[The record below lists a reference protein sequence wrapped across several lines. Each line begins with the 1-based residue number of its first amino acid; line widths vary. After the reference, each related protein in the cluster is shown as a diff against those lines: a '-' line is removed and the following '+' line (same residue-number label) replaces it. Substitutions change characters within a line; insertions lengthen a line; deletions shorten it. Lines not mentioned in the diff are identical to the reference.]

1 MSRRLVMVRVG
12 RSTVVPVCRT
22 VAEDDQPW
30 FSGALWQRALSIL
43 REFLRSK
50 LVRGELVDP
59 GPPCIFQDSGANI
72 QVTVSVR
79 AAAGHLSVL
88 RRAAGR
94 ASASY
99 SRMKVLPQ
107 QVHCRIEPLPPPALA
122 AAPPGQQ
129 LLPQNPPAAAD
140 GGASGAD
147 APS

>member
-12 RSTVVPVCRT
+12 RTTVVPVCRT

-59 GPPCIFQDSGANI
+59 GPPCVFQDSGANI

-107 QVHCRIEPLPPPALA
+107 QVHCRIEPLPP
-122 AAPPGQQ
+122 AAPSRQQ
-129 LLPQNPPAAAD
+129 LLPQNPPSAAD

-147 APS
+147 GPS

>member
-1 MSRRLVMVRVG
+1 M
-12 RSTVVPVCRT
+12 
-22 VAEDDQPW
+22 
-30 FSGALWQRALSIL
+30 
-43 REFLRSK
+43 
-50 LVRGELVDP
+50 
-59 GPPCIFQDSGANI
+59 
-72 QVTVSVR
+72 R

-107 QVHCRIEPLPPPALA
+107 QVVCRIEPLPPA
-122 AAPPGQQ
+122 AATPSGQQ
-129 LLPQNPPAAAD
+129 QLQPHNPPAAAD

>member
-1 MSRRLVMVRVG
+1 MRL
-12 RSTVVPVCRT
+12 P
-22 VAEDDQPW
+22 
-30 FSGALWQRALSIL
+30 I
-43 REFLRSK
+43 
-50 LVRGELVDP
+50 
-59 GPPCIFQDSGANI
+59 
-72 QVTVSVR
+72 VSVR

-107 QVHCRIEPLPPPALA
+107 QVHCRIEPLPPAVS

>member
-1 MSRRLVMVRVG
+1 M
-12 RSTVVPVCRT
+12 
-22 VAEDDQPW
+22 
-30 FSGALWQRALSIL
+30 
-43 REFLRSK
+43 
-50 LVRGELVDP
+50 DP
-59 GPPCIFQDSGANI
+59 GPPCVFQDSGANI

-107 QVHCRIEPLPPPALA
+107 QVHCRIEPLPPAANA
-122 AAPPGQQ
+122 AAPSGQQ